1 MREAHTAVNYRT
13 PVDATEKLFGVEGKV
28 IGYTTDNDNKM
39 HSVFRNDERNGC
51 LAHIQSKTM
60 EKAVNAVSCLA
71 KLRKKLRKL
80 ARLAK
85 FPKFKYALE
94 VAQESKKLTKR
105 KILQEV
111 KTRFTSTLTMFHSV
125 MSFDQQNSKEETLKK
140 AKQNINAINEA
151 LEEVG
156 TRKVQKL
163 KLKELEV
170 DIIVATA
177 EVLDPICDMLT
188 MLGGDKYVTG
198 SIVLPYMKKIVY
210 LVKVEDTD
218 PKFIVDLKSFITR
231 DFLQRC
237 RDNLNFDLLKKATF
251 LDPRYK
257 SMKSI
262 DQSQRKSLRRE
273 IKEELDMLTVP
284 VREKSVT
291 EDAEKSKPEKKKK
304 RISLESDDDDSGDD
318 CVDKELERYIKEP
331 KLDEL
336 LDPLI
341 DFWKKRELEF
351 PRLEILA
358 RKYLSVQ
365 ATSTPSERIFSKM
378 ANVVSKKRNRITPAH
393 TNETIF
399 LSSIL

>member
-1 MREAHTAVNYRT
+1 M
-13 PVDATEKLFGVEGKV
+13 
-28 IGYTTDNDNKM
+28 
-39 HSVFRNDERNGC
+39 
-51 LAHIQSKTM
+51 
-60 EKAVNAVSCLA
+60 
-71 KLRKKLRKL
+71 
-80 ARLAK
+80 
-85 FPKFKYALE
+85 
-94 VAQESKKLTKR
+94 
-105 KILQEV
+105 
-111 KTRFTSTLTMFHSV
+111 
-125 MSFDQQNSKEETLKK
+125 
-140 AKQNINAINEA
+140 
-151 LEEVG
+151 
-156 TRKVQKL
+156 
-163 KLKELEV
+163 EV

-177 EVLDPICDMLT
+177 EVLDPICDTLT

-237 RDNLNFDLLKKATF
+237 RENLNFDLLKKATF

-331 KLDEL
+331 KVGEL